1 MSHPGPPLLKT
12 LPLGLC
18 QSRLSHLQ
26 IVVYFYKG
34 ELYKALAV
42 RATSPL
48 LSPVQATMIHERA
61 PYRVLTISEL
71 ARHIASQLV
80 LIEAEGS
87 AVNLAC
93 ACRSLEE
100 PILSTLWETQSSLY
114 ALLGVLPE
122 NLEYLPEV
130 VRDPA
135 PGDWDRVKR
144 YASWMRQVHLY
155 EWMHPGKETFKKLR
169 LNSPPGGWFPTLQDL
184 SFCIKDETIP
194 YADLFF
200 SPHLKRVSIVVTT
213 AWKYTGIPPRV
224 LPLLVPTLSALPT
237 SALEQISVQTRHRTV
252 PWAHLKDL
260 FSSIVL
266 RCGPSFTEY
275 DSPIPLS
282 DAALD
287 HLIQLPHLHTWCIYG
302 PPPTYPA
309 SSLPL
314 VFPPLRELTLGGG
327 ATRGWLPLLGR
338 LEGGTAAA
346 QGVTPLFKA
355 KESLKVLN
363 VEETLGIDIDPSS
376 VSTIQCFRNLVHL
389 NWWSFCYRNDH
400 DGDEC
405 IFKLNNDNIT
415 ELTMALTQLESL
427 LLGYPCSEN
436 TCFTTVACLL
446 PISVHC
452 NKLEKLRIHFN
463 TTNIVDDFKNI
474 LEDPR
479 FQQLRSLPRCPLVR
493 LDAGRIP
500 LNLDKSGSETV
511 VKGMIDIF
519 PSLTLLEGR
528 ERSWDKLSKEIT
540 HFWGD
545 SE

>member
-1 MSHPGPPLLKT
+1 
-12 LPLGLC
+12 
-18 QSRLSHLQ
+18 
-26 IVVYFYKG
+26 
-34 ELYKALAV
+34 
-42 RATSPL
+42 
-48 LSPVQATMIHERA
+48 MIHDSA
-61 PYRVLTISEL
+61 PYRVLMISEL

-93 ACRSLEE
+93 ACRSLKE

-114 ALLGVLPE
+114 TLLGVLLE
-122 NLEYLPEV
+122 NRGSFPQV
-130 VRDPA
+130 VGDPS

-144 YASWMRQVHLY
+144 YASWMCQVHLY
-155 EWMHPGKETFKKLR
+155 EWMYLGEETPKKLR
-169 LNSPPGGWFPTLQDL
+169 FNSPPGGWFPMLQDL

-194 YADLFF
+194 YADLLF
-200 SPHLKRVSIVVTT
+200 SPHLKRVSIVLPV
-213 AWKYTGIPPRV
+213 AWKYDGVPLRV
-224 LPLLVPTLSALPT
+224 LPFLVPTLSALPT
-237 SALEQISVQTRHRTV
+237 SSLERISVQTRHRTA
-252 PWAHLKDL
+252 PWVHLKDL

-327 ATRGWLPLLGR
+327 ATRGWLSLLGR
-338 LEGGTAAA
+338 LEGGTATA
-346 QGVTPLFKA
+346 QGVTPLSKA
-355 KESLKVLN
+355 KGSLKVLN
-363 VEETLGIDIDPSS
+363 VEDTLDIDIDASS

-389 NWWSFCYRNDH
+389 KWFSFCYRSEH
-400 DGDEC
+400 DDDKC

-427 LLGYPCSEN
+427 HFGYPCSEN

-452 NKLEKLRIHFN
+452 SKLQELAIHFN

-479 FQQLRSLPRCPLVR
+479 FQQLRSLPRCPLVC

-500 LNLDKSGSETV
+500 LNLDESGSETV
-511 VKGMIDIF
+511 VKGIIDIF
-519 PSLTLLEGR
+519 PSLTRLEGR
-528 ERSWDKLSKEIT
+528 ERSWGKLSKEIT
-540 HFWGD
+540 NFWED